1 MITNSIK
8 NFALISAFTLSL
20 SIGNFNCGTS
30 QTQVTEPEKI
40 IEEKVTEETTTVAK
54 RNSILPVSG
63 CCPLNKISQEI
74 VVLDRICFSDTTTE
88 LVLKI
93 KERKKVCVLQEGTV
107 FQDDKGKQYNLLK
120 TKDVDFC
127 PKRKS
132 ILNTEFSIF
141 FEKMDPTAISF
152 DYKESATAKHAFNPW
167 RFEAVDLTHC
177 SSPTE

>member
-1 MITNSIK
+1 MLGRLTMITNSIK
-8 NFALISAFTLSL
+8 NFAFISAFTLSL

-40 IEEKVTEETTTVAK
+40 IEEKPPEETTTVAK

-93 KERKKVCVLQEGTV
+93 KERKKVCVLTRGNSISGRQRKAVQSIENESCRFLSQEKIDSEHRV
-107 FQDDKGKQYNLLK
+107 FY
-120 TKDVDFC
+120 
-127 PKRKS
+127 
-132 ILNTEFSIF
+132 IF
-141 FEKMDPTAISF
+141 
-152 DYKESATAKHAFNPW
+152 
-167 RFEAVDLTHC
+167 
-177 SSPTE
+177 